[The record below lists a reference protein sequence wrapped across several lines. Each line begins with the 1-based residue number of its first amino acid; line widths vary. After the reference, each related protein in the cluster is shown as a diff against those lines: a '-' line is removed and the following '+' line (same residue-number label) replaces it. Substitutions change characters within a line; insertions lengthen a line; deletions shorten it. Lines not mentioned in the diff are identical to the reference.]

1 MQSFE
6 IGGHVGGLLFGQAQV
21 GHIGFW
27 LHGRGRLNPANQG
40 LKVVLKFAGNKCAA
54 RNLIE
59 GRTHQSLG
67 IGYSGDH
74 VAGAASELLDDRPS
88 ALRRTLDRDG
98 FAGHFL
104 PSGVARQKSARHGYQ
119 AHDQETDTHID
130 TRCCSGQRSFSAE
143 LLRAAGFVKFYR
155 NHRVTSVGRNFGL
168 AIAALFFASACFCQQ
183 GASQPPDGAQI
194 FSHYCAKCHGDRGEG
209 ISAAVTYAGPSLQA
223 EHNSGNVMTALEVG
237 PEHMPRFQ
245 YVLSGDQMRAVS
257 QYVAQKVAV
266 IPLSG
271 GNIPDGGELY
281 RTYCASCHG
290 AAVRGGAL
298 GYVGTSAPSL
308 EGKSAAL
315 LAGAIRWGPGPMPSF
330 PASVLSDQQLASIVD
345 YIRVVQNPPNP
356 GGNPLKWIGPTSED
370 FVAWIILLVLVVFA
384 IWTEWGGHG

>member
-1 MQSFE
+1 MTFTSNGGGRRNFSRALMQSFE
-6 IGGHVGGLLFGQAQV
+6 IGRHVGGLLFGQAQV

-40 LKVVLKFAGNKCAA
+40 LKIVLKFAGNKRAA

-59 GRTHQSLG
+59 GRTHHSIG
-67 IGYSGDH
+67 IGYSRDD
-74 VAGAASELLDDRPS
+74 VAGAASELLDDHPS
-88 ALRRTLDRDG
+88 ALGRTVDRDG
-98 FAGHFL
+98 IAGNFL
-104 PSGVARQKSARHGYQ
+104 PSRVARQKSARYGYQ
-119 AHDQETDTHID
+119 AHDQETGTHID
-130 TRCCSGQRSFSAE
+130 TRCRSGQKSFSAKFR
-143 LLRAAGFVKFYR
+143 RAAGFVKFYR
-155 NHRVTSVGRNFGL
+155 RRRAGSVGRNLGL
-168 AIAALFFASACFCQQ
+168 ATAALLSASACFCQQ
-183 GASQPPDGAQI
+183 GASPSPDGARI
-194 FSHYCAKCHGDRGEG
+194 FSHYCAKCHGDHGEG

-257 QYVAQKVAV
+257 QYVAQKLAV

-290 AAVRGGAL
+290 TAVRGGAL

-330 PASVLSDQQLASIVD
+330 PAPVLSDQQLASIVD
-345 YIRVVQNPPNP
+345 YIRVVQHPSNP
-356 GGNPLKWIGPTSED
+356 GGNPLKWLGPTSEG
-370 FVAWIILLVLVVFA
+370 FVAW
-384 IWTEWGGHG
+384 